1 MSRVTHSE
9 PGLPMNLLHFK
20 ILMEDG
26 SVTDVAIKNVTNKNY
41 KLKDFGIQQSI
52 FTVKITAMQ
61 RSRASLWNYQKHADW
76 S

>member
-61 RSRASLWNYQKHADW
+61 RSRASL
-76 S
+76 